1 MFLFKTAL
9 KGFNETFLISQ
20 IQKVHFGRHEGKDG
34 FDNSMGRY
42 NTGYFDF
49 HDENKDKPQS
59 NEPSGS

>member
-1 MFLFKTAL
+1 MRK
-9 KGFNETFLISQ
+9 TFLISQ
-20 IQKVHFGRHEGKDG
+20 IQKVHFGKYEGKDG
-34 FDNSMGRY
+34 FDNSMGRRY